1 MLGELIGGFIVIL
14 IGVTLAP
21 SVANAV
27 QSGQLNASGA
37 SGTDQVNITGSSAT
51 ILSLTTLFYCLAV
64 ATTGMGLAMVGL
76 RKGGLV

>member
-1 MLGELIGGFIVIL
+1 MLGNLIGGFIVIL

-27 QSGQLNASGA
+27 ESGQQNASG
-37 SGTDQVNITGSSAT
+37 GTGGVNITGSSST

-64 ATTGMGLAMVGL
+64 AGSGIGLATSGL
-76 RKGGLV
+76 RQSGLM

>member
-27 QSGQLNASGA
+27 ESGQVNSSG
-37 SGTDQVNITGSSAT
+37 GTGGVNITGSNAT

-64 ATTGMGLAMVGL
+64 ATTGIGLAVVGL
-76 RKGGLV
+76 RKGGLM

>member
-21 SVANAV
+21 TVANAIEL
-27 QSGQLNASGA
+27 GQLNESG
-37 SGTDQVNITGSSAT
+37 GTDGAINITGSNAT

>member
-27 QSGQLNASGA
+27 ESGQVNSSG
-37 SGTDQVNITGSSAT
+37 GTGGVNITGSDAT

>member
-1 MLGELIGGFIVIL
+1 MLGNLIGGFIVIL

-21 SVANAV
+21 TVANAIEL
-27 QSGQLNASGA
+27 GQLNESG
-37 SGTDQVNITGSSAT
+37 GTDGAINITGSSAT

-76 RKGGLV
+76 RKGGLM